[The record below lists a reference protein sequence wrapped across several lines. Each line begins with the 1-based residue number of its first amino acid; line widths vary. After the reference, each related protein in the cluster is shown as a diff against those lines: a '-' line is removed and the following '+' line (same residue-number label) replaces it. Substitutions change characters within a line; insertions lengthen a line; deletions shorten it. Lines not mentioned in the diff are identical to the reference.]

1 MLPKTRNNPREAAV
15 RSARAAGKVAQTTFG
30 QLSAGTNTWGRENH
44 HVGADCSQLRVR
56 AGAGD
61 SRGRGPSGP
70 RPRRTPG
77 LAHSLLPFVAA
88 DKRARAG
95 KCDPPSALRA
105 RGQDRRPVEVVAP
118 QHDPAG

>member
-30 QLSAGTNTWGRENH
+30 PLSAGTNTWGREND

-70 RPRRTPG
+70 RPRRAPG
-77 LAHSLLPFVAA
+77 LAHRLPPLVTAE
-88 DKRARAG
+88 KRASAG
-95 KCDPPSALRA
+95 QRDPPGALRT
-105 RGQDRRPVEVVAP
+105 RGQDGRPVEVV
-118 QHDPAG
+118 